1 MSGFTIEVTT
11 TDACNFDCEYCFERE
26 FEPKLSILDKNYELL
41 TLRMNE
47 LMNSDWLKS
56 IADTIQITFW
66 GGEPSL
72 NLQMIKNIVRDF
84 KNDERVSFFIYT
96 NGSRIKELLPILLSV
111 KPRFRVQVSYDGM
124 PIHDMRRKTR
134 AGSVTSERI
143 KESLHL
149 LENNGIPFGL
159 KSTVMHKDF
168 KYVPKAW
175 DDIYELNKQFHNKL
189 KYALTVDYHNLKVDE
204 YFNEIEDALME
215 VAGRERKYFKD
226 NGEFLSNI
234 FSASK
239 RICQTDRMITI
250 DTKGKVYFCHGC
262 IYSESSEGLHFTSIF
277 EDGFPKAVEDNFN
290 MFVEK
295 KGIPVEE
302 CIECIALSCLRCNV
316 KKFENSNKVKLVDR
330 WYDYPCQKE
339 LCSYYKL
346 IGKIGRALID
356 IIKED

>member
-72 NLQMIKNIVRDF
+72 NLTMIKNIVRDF

-96 NGSRIKELLPILLSV
+96 NGSKIKELMPTLLSV

-134 AGSVTSERI
+134 GGHVTSKNV

-149 LENNGIPFGL
+149 LEKNGIPFGI

-168 KYVPKAW
+168 KYIPEAW
-175 DDIYELNKQFHNKL
+175 DDIYELDKQFNTNL
-189 KYALTVDYHNLKVDE
+189 RYALTVDYHNLKVNE
-204 YFNEIEDALME
+204 YFNEIENALIK
-215 VAGRERKYFKD
+215 VAGRERKFFKD
-226 NGEFLSNI
+226 NERFLSNI
-234 FSASK
+234 FSANK
-239 RICQTDRMITI
+239 RICQTDRMVTF
-250 DTKGKVYFCHGC
+250 DTKGRVYFCHGS
-262 IYSESSEGLHFTSIF
+262 IYSTCSDELYFTDMF
-277 EDGFPKAVEDNFN
+277 QDNFAKTVEEN
-290 MFVEK
+290 FKRFNEK

-302 CIECIALSCLRCNV
+302 CVECIALSCLRCNV
-316 KKFENSNKVKLVDR
+316 KKFENSSKDKLVDR

-346 IGKIGRALID
+346 IGKIGRALVD